1 MNFLGS
7 PFLLVLAVGTPIY
20 WALPRAWRLPTAASA
35 GFLCLGWIAP
45 ASAAFCMTLG
55 LCSYALARRQL
66 QLGLAYGAAITMF
79 LALLALREVLPWN
92 GDSSSV
98 VPWLGAAF
106 FTLRTAHYLIASA
119 QGQVPEHRWNDYFCY
134 LFFPPT
140 LLVGPVQRFADFE
153 REARRCRFDSQ
164 RLSAGFERLLFGY
177 AKVVLL
183 ANYLVGIK
191 LSLFIKTLDPGVLRT
206 YLESLEYGLTLY
218 FKFAGYS
225 DVAIGFGLLLGLR
238 LPENFNHPFLARNIA
253 DFWRRWHISVSAWC
267 RDHVSFPLYA
277 STRSAGLSALVAM
290 LVLGL
295 WHECSVR
302 YLLWGAYHGCGI
314 VIWQRWSA
322 LSTARGWQA
331 GTAWQPLYALAAS
344 LLTFNFVVIGFTIA
358 RATQVGEILIAFRLF
373 AGF

>member
-1 MNFLGS
+1 MNFLGF
-7 PFLLVLAVGTPIY
+7 PFLMVLAVGTPLY
-20 WALPRAWRLPTAASA
+20 WTLPRIWRLPTAASA
-35 GFLCLGWIAP
+35 GLLCLSWIAP

-66 QLGLAYGAAITMF
+66 KLGLAYGAAITML
-79 LALLALREVLPWN
+79 LALLALREVLPWS
-92 GDSSSV
+92 GDSASV
-98 VPWLGAAF
+98 VPWLGSAF
-106 FTLRTAHYLIASA
+106 FTLRTAHYVISSA
-119 QGQVPEHRWNDYFCY
+119 QGQVPEHRLNDYFCY

-153 REARRCRFDSQ
+153 REARRCRFDTQ

-183 ANYLVGIK
+183 ADYLIGIK
-191 LSLFIKTLDPGVLRT
+191 LSWFIKNIDPGGLRT

-225 DVAIGFGLLLGLR
+225 DVAIGFGLLLGVR

-277 STRSAGLSALVAM
+277 STRSAGFSALIAM

-314 VIWQRWSA
+314 LIWQRWSA
-322 LSTARGWQA
+322 LSLSRGWQT
-331 GTAWQPLYALAAS
+331 GTAWQPLYSVTARF
-344 LLTFNFVVIGFTIA
+344 LTFNFVVVGFAIT
-358 RATQVGEILIAFRLF
+358 RTTQLEEILVAFRQL
-373 AGF
+373 AGR